1 MSPYVYASN
10 FKVQLGSK
18 PTSDKAL
25 RFFEDENGPKGIMNV
40 LGPDESGD
48 VHYERVYESK
58 ELGLKSKGSIERPAP
73 NTSMRLSGGLRV
85 ENFPKQG
92 LNLYEWYVPTMEDKY
107 EYWELITFPYVNEEE
122 KAEAVDRFENYYKQ
136 AVFFDFNNDDL
147 WARDAMQPF
156 YENGVG
162 FDEEKPGTMDAV
174 IVNWRK
180 LVSRHARG
188 IQSPPKEL
196 GRKR

>member
-1 MSPYVYASN
+1 
-10 FKVQLGSK
+10 
-18 PTSDKAL
+18 
-25 RFFEDENGPKGIMNV
+25 MNV